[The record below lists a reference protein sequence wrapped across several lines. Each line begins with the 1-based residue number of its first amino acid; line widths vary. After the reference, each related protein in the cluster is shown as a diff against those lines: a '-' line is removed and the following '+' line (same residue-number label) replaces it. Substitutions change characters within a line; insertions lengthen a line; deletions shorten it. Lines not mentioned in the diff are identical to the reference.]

1 MDADNL
7 YAVLRS
13 RDRRF
18 DGRFFVGVATTG
30 VYCRPSCPAAMPKPE
45 NLRLYPSAA
54 AAQQAGH
61 RACKRCR
68 PDAAP
73 GSPEWNLRA
82 DVAGRA
88 MRLIADG
95 LVDREGVSGLAARLG
110 YSERQLHRLLLAEL
124 GAGPQ
129 ALARAQ
135 RAQTARILLE
145 STGLGAGEVAFAAGF
160 ASIRQFNQTIRQLY
174 GLTPTELRSRV
185 PGKGGN
191 RPGSATVPGLATVPG
206 SATALGLATALGSET
221 ELGSAT
227 ALGPEAASG
236 SPRVLGSAGVP
247 SSRAVRVQ
255 VRLAY
260 RPPLDADALFGYLA
274 ARAVPGVEEGGAGFY
289 RRSLRLPY
297 GTGVVDVTDGGDHMR
312 CGLLLADVRDLAV
325 AVRRC
330 RVLLDLDADPR
341 EIAEVLGADPMLAP
355 LVAARPGLRA
365 PGHVDPAE
373 LAVRAVCGPG
383 DELAELVERF
393 GEPLGSP
400 AGGVIRLFP
409 PVTALAK
416 AAPLAKALATG
427 RLTLDPGADRDAA
440 ERQLRTVPGV
450 DERTAAYIRMRAL
463 ADPDVFLP
471 TRQVR
476 QAPAS
481 WRPWRS
487 YALHHLWAA
496 A

>member
-18 DGRFFVGVATTG
+18 DGRFFVGVVTTG
-30 VYCRPSCPAAMPKPE
+30 VYCRPSCPAVMPKPE

-73 GSPEWNLRA
+73 GSPDWNLRA

-95 LVDREGVSGLAARLG
+95 LVDRDGVSGLAARLG

-129 ALARAQ
+129 TLARAR
-135 RAQTARILLE
+135 RAQTARVLLE

-174 GLTPTELRSRV
+174 GLTPTELRSRTSGNHGSR
-185 PGKGGN
+185 PGPAAELRSGAAGNHAN
-191 RPGSATVPGLATVPG
+191 RPGPATERG
-206 SATALGLATALGSET
+206 SAEGARSI
-221 ELGSAT
+221 
-227 ALGPEAASG
+227 
-236 SPRVLGSAGVP
+236 RVE
-247 SSRAVRVQ
+247 

-260 RPPLDADALFGYLA
+260 RPPLDAEALFTYLA
-274 ARAVPGVEEGGAGFY
+274 ARAVPGVEEGGAAFY

-297 GTGVVDVTDGGDHMR
+297 GTAVVSVTDGGEHMR
-312 CGLLLADVRDLAV
+312 CELLLADVRDLAV

-341 EIAEVLGADPMLAP
+341 EVQEVLGADPLLAP
-355 LVAARPGLRA
+355 LVTARPGLRA

-373 LAVRAVCGPG
+373 LAVRAVCGEG
-383 DELAELVERF
+383 EELAELVERF

-400 AGGVIRLFP
+400 AGAVTHLFP
-409 PVTALAK
+409 PMAALAEIVPI
-416 AAPLAKALATG
+416 AEALVTG
-427 RLTLDPGADRDAA
+427 RLTLDPGADRDEA
-440 ERQLRTVPGV
+440 ERQLRAVPGV

-471 TRQVR
+471 TQHVR

>member
-18 DGRFFVGVATTG
+18 DGRFFVGVVTTG

-45 NLRLYPSAA
+45 NLRLYPTAA
-54 AAQQAGH
+54 AAQQEGH

-73 GSPEWNLRA
+73 GSPDWNLRA

-135 RAQTARILLE
+135 RAQTARVLLE

-174 GLTPTELRSRV
+174 GLTPTELRSRTSAHH
-185 PGKGGN
+185 GN
-191 RPGSATVPGLATVPG
+191 RPGSAAVTGAGTAAG
-206 SATALGLATALGSET
+206 SAVGS
-221 ELGSAT
+221 G
-227 ALGPEAASG
+227 
-236 SPRVLGSAGVP
+236 
-247 SSRAVRVQ
+247 SRAVRVE

-260 RPPLDADALFGYLA
+260 RPPLDAEALFTYLA

-297 GTGVVDVTDGGDHMR
+297 GTAVVSVTDGGDHMR
-312 CGLLLADVRDLAV
+312 CELLLADVRDLAV

-341 EIAEVLGADPMLAP
+341 EIEEVLGADPVLAP
-355 LVAARPGLRA
+355 LVTARPGLRA

-383 DELAELVERF
+383 EKLAELVERF

-400 AGGVIRLFP
+400 AGAVTHLFP
-409 PVTALAK
+409 PMAALAEVVPI
-416 AAPLAKALATG
+416 ADALVTG
-427 RLTLDPGADRDAA
+427 RLTLDPGADRDEA
-440 ERQLRTVPGV
+440 ERQLRAVPGV

-471 TRQVR
+471 TQLVR
-476 QAPAS
+476 RAPAS

>member
-174 GLTPTELRSRV
+174 GLTPTELRSRTA
-185 PGKGGN
+185 GK
-191 RPGSATVPGLATVPG
+191 AVKAVK
-206 SATALGLATALGSET
+206 
-221 ELGSAT
+221 
-227 ALGPEAASG
+227 
-236 SPRVLGSAGVP
+236 AGH
-247 SSRAVRVQ
+247 RAVRVQ

-260 RPPLDADALFGYLA
+260 RPPLDVDALFGYLA

-312 CGLLLADVRDLAV
+312 CELLLADVRDLAV

-341 EIAEVLGADPMLAP
+341 EIEEVLGADPVLAP

-383 DELAELVERF
+383 DGLAELVERF

-400 AGGVIRLFP
+400 VGAVTRLFP
-409 PVTALAK
+409 PVAALAE
-416 AAPLAKALATG
+416 AAPIAAVLAEVAPIAEALATG
-427 RLTLDPGADRDAA
+427 RLTLDAGADRDAA

>member
-7 YAVLRS
+7 YAVLKS

-73 GSPEWNLRA
+73 GSPDWNLRA

-95 LVDREGVSGLAARLG
+95 LVDREGVPGLAARLG

-135 RAQTARILLE
+135 RAQAARILLE
-145 STGLGAGEVAFAAGF
+145 STGLAAGEVAFAAGF

-185 PGKGGN
+185 PRPAGH
-191 RPGSATVPGLATVPG
+191 RSDWAAAHVPTTAPGSTPAQDSVRPVSVAVPG
-206 SATALGLATALGSET
+206 SQ
-221 ELGSAT
+221 
-227 ALGPEAASG
+227 
-236 SPRVLGSAGVP
+236 
-247 SSRAVRVQ
+247 AVRVV

-260 RPPLDADALFGYLA
+260 RPPLDAQALFGYLA
-274 ARAVPGVEEGGAGFY
+274 ARATPGVEEAGAGFY

-297 GTGVVDVTDGGDHMR
+297 GTGVVGIEDGGEHMR
-312 CGLLLADVRDLAV
+312 CELLLEDIRDLAV

-341 EIAEVLGADPMLAP
+341 EIEEVLGADPVLAP
-355 LVAARPGLRA
+355 LLAARPGLRA

-373 LAVRAVCGPG
+373 LAVRAVCEPG

-400 AGGVIRLFP
+400 AGAVTRLFP
-409 PVTALAK
+409 PMAELAEVVPI
-416 AAPLAKALATG
+416 AGALATG
-427 RLTLDPGADRDAA
+427 RLTLDPGADRDEA
-440 ERQLRTVPGV
+440 ERLLRAVPGV

-463 ADPDVFLP
+463 SDPDVFLP

>member
-129 ALARAQ
+129 TLARAQ

-145 STGLGAGEVAFAAGF
+145 STGLGVGEVAFAAGF

-185 PGKGGN
+185 AGKAGK
-191 RPGSATVPGLATVPG
+191 AEKA
-206 SATALGLATALGSET
+206 ALGS
-221 ELGSAT
+221 
-227 ALGPEAASG
+227 
-236 SPRVLGSAGVP
+236 VGVP
-247 SSRAVRVQ
+247 SSRGVRVQ

-260 RPPLDADALFGYLA
+260 RPPLDVDALFGYLA

-312 CGLLLADVRDLAV
+312 CELLLADVRDLAV

-341 EIAEVLGADPMLAP
+341 EIEEVLGADPVLAP

-383 DELAELVERF
+383 DELVELVERF

-400 AGGVIRLFP
+400 AGGVTRLFP
-409 PVTALAK
+409 PVAALAEV
-416 AAPLAKALATG
+416 APIAEALATG
-427 RLTLDPGADRDAA
+427 RLTLDPGADRDTA

>member
-54 AAQQAGH
+54 AAQQVGH

-68 PDAAP
+68 PDASP

-135 RAQTARILLE
+135 RAQAARILLE

-185 PGKGGN
+185 AGKAGN
-191 RPGSATVPGLATVPG
+191 QPRP
-206 SATALGLATALGSET
+206 ATAPRPA
-221 ELGSAT
+221 
-227 ALGPEAASG
+227 
-236 SPRVLGSAGVP
+236 RVL

-274 ARAVPGVEEGGAGFY
+274 ARALPGVEEGGAGFY

-312 CGLLLADVRDLAV
+312 CELLLADVRDLAV

-341 EIAEVLGADPMLAP
+341 EIEEVLGADPMLAP

-393 GEPLGSP
+393 GEPLASP
-400 AGGVIRLFP
+400 VGTVTRLFP
-409 PVTALAK
+409 PVAALAE
-416 AAPLAKALATG
+416 ATPLAEALATG

-471 TRQVR
+471 TQHVR

>member
-1 MDADNL
+1 MIDADNL

-30 VYCRPSCPAAMPKPE
+30 VYCRPSCPAAMPKPA

-174 GLTPTELRSRV
+174 GLTPTELRPRAAGHAGHAGQRPDPARV
-185 PGKGGN
+185 Q
-191 RPGSATVPGLATVPG
+191 GL
-206 SATALGLATALGSET
+206 
-221 ELGSAT
+221 
-227 ALGPEAASG
+227 
-236 SPRVLGSAGVP
+236 
-247 SSRAVRVQ
+247 RAVRVQ

-260 RPPLDADALFGYLA
+260 RPPLDVDALFGYLA

-312 CGLLLADVRDLAV
+312 CELLLADVRDLAV

-341 EIAEVLGADPMLAP
+341 EIEEVLGADPVLAP

-383 DELAELVERF
+383 DELAALVERF

-400 AGGVIRLFP
+400 AGGITRLF
-409 PVTALAK
+409 
-416 AAPLAKALATG
+416 
-427 RLTLDPGADRDAA
+427 
-440 ERQLRTVPGV
+440 
-450 DERTAAYIRMRAL
+450 
-463 ADPDVFLP
+463 
-471 TRQVR
+471 
-476 QAPAS
+476 
-481 WRPWRS
+481 
-487 YALHHLWAA
+487 
-496 A
+496 

>member
-1 MDADNL
+1 MNADNL

-30 VYCRPSCPAAMPKPE
+30 VYCRPSCPAVMPKQE

-73 GSPEWNLRA
+73 GSPDWNLRA

-135 RAQTARILLE
+135 RAQTARVLLE

-174 GLTPTELRSRV
+174 GLTPTELRSRTFGH
-185 PGKGGN
+185 PSTE
-191 RPGSATVPGLATVPG
+191 RGSGEG
-206 SATALGLATALGSET
+206 
-221 ELGSAT
+221 
-227 ALGPEAASG
+227 
-236 SPRVLGSAGVP
+236 
-247 SSRAVRVQ
+247 SRAVRVE

-260 RPPLDADALFGYLA
+260 RPPLDAEALFGYLA

-297 GTGVVDVTDGGDHMR
+297 GTAVVGVTDGGDHMR
-312 CGLLLADVRDLAV
+312 CELLLADVRDLAV

-341 EIAEVLGADPMLAP
+341 EIEEVLGADPVLAP
-355 LVAARPGLRA
+355 LVTARPGLRA

-383 DELAELVERF
+383 
-393 GEPLGSP
+393 GG
-400 AGGVIRLFP
+400 AGG
-409 PVTALAK
+409 
-416 AAPLAKALATG
+416 TG
-427 RLTLDPGADRDAA
+427 RA
-440 ERQLRTVPGV
+440 LR
-450 DERTAAYIRMRAL
+450 
-463 ADPDVFLP
+463 
-471 TRQVR
+471 
-476 QAPAS
+476 
-481 WRPWRS
+481 
-487 YALHHLWAA
+487 
-496 A
+496 

>member
-18 DGRFFVGVATTG
+18 DGRFFVGVVTTG

-73 GSPEWNLRA
+73 GSPDWNLRA

-135 RAQTARILLE
+135 RAQTARVLLE

-174 GLTPTELRSRV
+174 GLTPTDLRSRTSGH
-185 PGKGGN
+185 P
-191 RPGSATVPGLATVPG
+191 ATERGFVEG
-206 SATALGLATALGSET
+206 
-221 ELGSAT
+221 
-227 ALGPEAASG
+227 
-236 SPRVLGSAGVP
+236 
-247 SSRAVRVQ
+247 SRAVRVE

-260 RPPLDADALFGYLA
+260 RPPLDAEALFTYLA

-297 GTGVVDVTDGGDHMR
+297 GTAVVGVTDGGDHMR
-312 CGLLLADVRDLAV
+312 CELLLADVRDLAV

-341 EIAEVLGADPMLAP
+341 EIEEVLGADPVLAP
-355 LVAARPGLRA
+355 LVTARPGLRA

-373 LAVRAVCGPG
+373 LAVRAMCGPG
-383 DELAELVERF
+383 KELAELVERF

-400 AGGVIRLFP
+400 AGAVTHLFP
-409 PVTALAK
+409 PMAALADVVPI
-416 AAPLAKALATG
+416 AEALVTG
-427 RLTLDPGADRDAA
+427 RLTLDPGADRDEA
-440 ERQLRTVPGV
+440 ERQLRAVPGV

-471 TRQVR
+471 TQQVR